1 MPLVKRNNSRFWYA
15 QFQIEGRTFVKSTKT
30 TDRKTALK
38 IETKLRSDAHAGLLL
53 KQRKKT
59 TFRVALDRYIE
70 ARKTTA
76 SYDNLL
82 SRRKVILKVIS
93 SSTPLHDVDTGK
105 VEQLKQYLVDQGYLP
120 QTIKHY
126 INTVMGTIKMARKHG
141 YHVADVEV
149 PSIKLPTHKCRFLS
163 TEEETRLLSELAPDA
178 SKTRYRPCS
187 NYSRTQLQNYQD
199 NYDLVVLLLDTGARC
214 SEIRTL
220 QWSQVDLKSRTINLW
235 RSKVEN
241 ESVLFMTDRVHQVLQ
256 RRLNA
261 VVATQNEKCS
271 SKPRY
276 VFEDDCGQPKSYR
289 NRSIRTAFDRAGL
302 HDCSL
307 HTLHHTHAS
316 RLVQMGMSI
325 YEVQKVLGHN
335 DIRTTMR
342 YAHLEQVD
350 VHTRARD
357 LINGLNGSDDNNK
370 IEKSAADEQS
380 EIA

>member
-30 TDRKTALK
+30 ADRKTALK
-38 IETKLRSDAHAGLLL
+38 IETKLRSDAHSGLLL

-59 TFRVALDRYIE
+59 TFVIALNRFIE

-76 SYDNLL
+76 SYSNLL
-82 SRRKVILKVIS
+82 SRRKVILKMIS
-93 SSTPLHDVDTGK
+93 GNIPLHDIDTNM
-105 VEQLKQYLVDQGYLP
+105 VEQLRLYLVNNGYLA

-126 INTVMGTIKMARKHG
+126 INNVMGAIRLAKKHG
-141 YHVADVEV
+141 YHVADVE
-149 PSIKLPTHKCRFLS
+149 PPTVKISTSKNRFLS
-163 TEEETRLLSELAPDA
+163 VEEENRLLAELAPDLA
-178 SKTRYRPCS
+178 KTRYRPCS

-199 NYDLVVLLLDTGARC
+199 NYDLVVLLLDTGARYN
-214 SEIRTL
+214 EIGTL
-220 QWSQVDLKSRTINLW
+220 KWSQIDLATRTINLW

-241 ESVLFMTDRVHQVLQ
+241 ESVLFMTDRVHDLLQKRFRVQIDSKTEQPCFNVLNQ
-256 RRLNA
+256 P
-261 VVATQNEKCS
+261 Q
-271 SKPRY
+271 Y
-276 VFEDDCGQPKSYR
+276 VFENEDGTPKRYK
-289 NRSIRTAFDRAGL
+289 NSIIRRAFDRAGL
-302 HDCSL
+302 NDCSL
-307 HTLHHTHAS
+307 HTLRHTHAS

-357 LINGLNGSDDNNK
+357 LINGLNNDRV
-370 IEKSAADEQS
+370 
-380 EIA
+380 